1 MKEKIE
7 DKELKGAYVKILTYN
22 NMYYTYADIN
32 EITDLVLDFM
42 NKDNMLEPKSL
53 EEAIEMTIKYTLGE
67 LKNNLENE
75 NFIYCRFDNKIIN
88 CKEIKETIINR
99 Y

>member
-7 DKELKGAYVKILTYN
+7 DKILKGAYVKIVTYN

-32 EITDLVLDFM
+32 ENTDLVLNFM
-42 NKDNMLEPKSL
+42 NKDVMLEPKSL
-53 EEAIEMTIKYTLGE
+53 EEAVELAIKYTLDE
-67 LKNNLENE
+67 LIYDLKNE

-88 CKEIKETIINR
+88 CKEIKETIINK